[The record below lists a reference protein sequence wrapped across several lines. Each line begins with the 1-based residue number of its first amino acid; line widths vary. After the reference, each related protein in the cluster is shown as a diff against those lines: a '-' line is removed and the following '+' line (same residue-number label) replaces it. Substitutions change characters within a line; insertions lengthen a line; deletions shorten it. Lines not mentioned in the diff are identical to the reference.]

1 MARILHDFGAVPP
14 RRSHL
19 AELQSPCR
27 RLDLIMKTDSGLFGL
42 VVGGIVA
49 LAVVVFI
56 LSGGE
61 FGGKKTIEGDDDLPP
76 VVSTTR

>member
-1 MARILHDFGAVPP
+1 MARILHDFGTEPP
-14 RRSHL
+14 WRSHL
-19 AELQSPCR
+19 AELQSLGR
-27 RLDLIMKTDSGLFGL
+27 RLDLIMKTDNGMFGL

-76 VVSTTR
+76 VTTTR